1 MYEEKIHRKYPVA
14 LKFDCRKMEKSA
26 IAEFAERLERFLEV
40 KIIGGVIVYATG
52 KVTNETYGKVWDISD
67 CYNVIID

>member
-1 MYEEKIHRKYPVA
+1 MYEEKKHLKYPVT

-40 KIIGGVIVYATG
+40 RIIGGVIVYATG
-52 KVTNETYGKVWDISD
+52 KVTNEIYAKVWDISD